1 VAAIGYIAS
10 VSGSTVVLVE
20 PPYVCWD
27 RRSDRVREGEE
38 EIPGIGTLVLAA
50 VARTRGHR
58 VHVVDGKRTGTPVDA
73 VAERVAALR
82 PDHVGISATTISIHN
97 AARIAERLK
106 ALVPGAAITVGGPHV
121 SAVPER
127 TLETFAGFDYGI
139 VGEGER
145 SWFDLIARLEAGAD
159 PRAVEGLVWRDG
171 GAVRAN
177 PRAAYLDGD
186 ELDQLPEP
194 AWDLVPDFP
203 LRFQP
208 NVFNY
213 RATPVASVVTSR
225 GCPFSCTFCDRSTSG
240 RRGRYHSADYV
251 VAMCRRLERLG
262 VRHILFYDDL
272 FTVKHSRVVALC
284 ERFLAE
290 GFRFTWSCNSHPN
303 LLDAPTLALMRRA
316 GCWQIAYGIESGS
329 QRVLDLVKH
338 EVRIPRMLET
348 LRLTRAAGIQVKGLF
363 MMGHPNETADTLEET
378 IAFLRTA
385 PLDLAQVTKFTPY
398 PGTPSYAGIRDW
410 GTFHEDW
417 ERMNAM
423 NWVFVPRGLTPEL
436 LERAFRRAYTAF
448 YGRPDV
454 LWGLVRTL
462 AGEPRF
468 LRRMATYIRV
478 GVRDWLLVRPTADPG
493 TALAS

>member
-1 VAAIGYIAS
+1 MSA
-10 VSGSTVVLVE
+10 VVFVE

-27 RRSDRVREGEE
+27 RRRDRVREGEE
-38 EIPGIGTLVLAA
+38 EIPGIGTLTLAA
-50 VARTRGHR
+50 MARARGHR
-58 VHVVDGKRTGTPVDA
+58 VHIVDGKRTGTPVEE
-73 VAERVAALR
+73 VARSVAALA

-97 AARIAERLK
+97 AARIAARVKVL
-106 ALVPGAAITVGGPHV
+106 APGTTVTVGGPHV

-127 TLETFAGFDYGI
+127 TLATFPGFDYGI

-145 SWFDLIARLEAGAD
+145 SYLDLIARIDAGGD
-159 PRAVEGLVWRDG
+159 PRGVEGLVYRDG
-171 GAVRAN
+171 DAVRDN
-177 PRAAYLDGD
+177 PRAAYLEGD
-186 ELDQLPEP
+186 ELDALPEP

-240 RRGRYHSADYV
+240 RKGRYHSVAYV

-262 VRHILFYDDL
+262 VRHVLFYDDL
-272 FTVKHSRVVALC
+272 FTVRRERVVELC
-284 ERFLAE
+284 ERFIAE
-290 GFRFTWSCNSHPN
+290 RFRFTWSCNSHPN
-303 LLDAPTLALMRRA
+303 LLDGRTLRLMRRA
-316 GCWQIAYGIESGS
+316 GCWQIAYGVESGS

-348 LRLTRAAGIQVKGLF
+348 LRETRAAGIRVKGLL
-363 MMGHPNETADTLEET
+363 MMAHPTEDEASLEAT
-378 IAFLRTA
+378 IRFLATA

-398 PGTPSYAGIRDW
+398 PGTPLYASVRRYGR
-410 GTFHEDW
+410 FAEDW

-423 NWVFVPRGLTPEL
+423 NWVFVPEGLTPEI
-436 LERAFRRAYTAF
+436 LERAFRRAYRAF
-448 YGRPDV
+448 YTRPDV
-454 LWGLVRTL
+454 LWGLARTL

-468 LRRMATYIRV
+468 LRRLATYVRV
-478 GVRDWLLVRPTADPG
+478 GLADWLSVRPAARDAE